1 MSRGFSTIYVGR
13 VDSRTRERDL
23 YDIFDRYGRVA
34 RVDMKRGFAFVDF
47 DDNRDAEDAIKDMDG
62 REVDGSRLSVEWAGR
77 GRGGGER
84 GGGERRGGGGG
95 RGGDRDKDGADDRR
109 RAGQRPDHSDHR
121 IKLEDIPSSA
131 HWQDLKDF
139 CRKAGDVIFGDV
151 DRHGGGVVEFRYAE
165 DVERA
170 IKELD
175 GTNWNGHKVR
185 VTDDSKSGGSRRGKS
200 RSRSPRGRS
209 RSPRRGGS
217 RSRSPKKSSR
227 SRSPAAKKSPARST
241 SRSPKKSRSPSP
253 AKDDKNG
260 DDRDRSPSPKNDS

>member
-1 MSRGFSTIYVGR
+1 MSGRFSTVYVGR

-62 REVDGSRLSVEWAGR
+62 REVDGSRITVEWAGR
-77 GRGGGER
+77 GRGGGRDGGRDGGR
-84 GGGERRGGGGG
+84 GGGDRGGGGG
-95 RGGDRDKDGADDRR
+95 GGRDGDERR

-151 DRHGGGVVEFRYAE
+151 DRRGGGVVEFRYAE

-170 IKELD
+170 VRELD
-175 GTNWNGHKVR
+175 GANWNGHKVR
-185 VTDDSKSGGSRRGKS
+185 VTDDSKNPASKRGGRS

-209 RSPRRGGS
+209 RSPRRAGS
-217 RSRSPKKSSR
+217 RSRSPKKSR
-227 SRSPAAKKSPARST
+227 SRSPKKSGSPRSG
-241 SRSPKKSRSPSP
+241 SHSPKKSRSPSP
-253 AKDDKNG
+253 AKDEKNG
-260 DDRDRSPSPKNDS
+260 DDRSPSPAKADS